1 MIDAKTEQHRGLF
14 PALANKAYF
23 NYGGQG
29 PLSSLALEAIANAYQ
44 FIQQA
49 GPFSGAV
56 NDWID
61 LQTDRMRSAIA
72 SQLGVAKQAIAL
84 TEDVTVGCNIALWGL
99 DWSAGD
105 HILITDCEHPGIV
118 AAVKELQRR
127 FGIEVSIC
135 SLVETLNQGD
145 PVTAIIQHLRPST
158 RLVVLSHILWNTGQV
173 LPLAEIATA
182 CKNVSDARILVDAAQ
197 SVGVL
202 PLNLSEIAI
211 DFYAFTGH
219 KWWCGPEGLGGL
231 YVAPDALESL
241 HPTSIG
247 WRGIVT
253 DSSGNPIRWHSDARR
268 YEVAT
273 SAYPLMAGLGEAIAL
288 QEQWGSAQQRYQQIQ
303 HLSRYLWQ
311 RLSELPDIKCLH
323 TSPPAAGLVSFQVKG
338 MPHNQFVQL
347 LERQNCFI
355 RTIRF
360 PDCVRACVHYFTL
373 PSEIDRLIDAIASA
387 IASKQN
393 F

>member
-1 MIDAKTEQHRGLF
+1 MIDAKTEQHRALF

-29 PLSSLALEAIANAYQ
+29 PLPSLALEAISNAYQ
-44 FIQQA
+44 IIQQA

-61 LQTDRMRSAIA
+61 IEADKMRSLIA
-72 SQLGVAKQAIAL
+72 SQLGVSKHSIAL

-105 HILITDCEHPGIV
+105 HILISDCEHPGIV

-127 FGIEVSIC
+127 FGIEISIF

-145 PVTAIIQHLRPST
+145 PVAAIVQHLRPST
-158 RLVVLSHILWNTGQV
+158 RLVVLSHILWNTGLV

-182 CKNVSDARILVDAAQ
+182 CKNISPARILVDAAQ

-202 PLNLSEIAI
+202 PLNLSEIPI

-253 DSSGNPIRWHSDARR
+253 DSTGNPIKWHSDARR

-288 QEQWGSAQQRYQQIQ
+288 QEQWGSAPQRYQQIQ
-303 HLSRYLWQ
+303 HLSHYLWK
-311 RLSELPDIKCLH
+311 RLSELPDITCLH

-338 MPHNQFVQL
+338 IPHNQFVKL
-347 LERQNCFI
+347 LEQQNCFI

-373 PSEIDRLIDAIASA
+373 PTEIDRLVDLVQSVKIGV
-387 IASKQN
+387 
-393 F
+393 